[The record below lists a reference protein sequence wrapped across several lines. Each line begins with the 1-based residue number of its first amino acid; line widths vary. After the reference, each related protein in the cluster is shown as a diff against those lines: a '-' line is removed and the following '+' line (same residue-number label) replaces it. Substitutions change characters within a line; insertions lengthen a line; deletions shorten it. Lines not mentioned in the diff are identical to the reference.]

1 MGRDPADQPTPELFP
16 TATVRDTSST
26 ATISPAEDRTSD
38 TAPQRHVLPKN
49 LPNALEHLSDDE
61 LNLIYAATIEEIK
74 RRGGTPQ
81 GIETDLKTL
90 RNRLDVRSNLMKMR
104 SASAATEKRQNV
116 GIAEVPLA
124 QGKLNAVR
132 AAFKAGV
139 TPSRIA
145 RQFGISQSNVRKAL
159 ASDEKKR

>member
-1 MGRDPADQPTPELFP
+1 MGRDPSDQPTPELFP

-26 ATISPAEDRTSD
+26 ATISPAVDRTTD

-49 LPNALEHLSDDE
+49 LSNALKHLSDGE

-74 RRGGTPQ
+74 RRGRMPQ

-90 RNRLDVRSNLMKMR
+90 RNRLDVRPNVTKMR
-104 SASAATEKRQNV
+104 SAATEKRQV
-116 GIAEVPLA
+116 VDIAEVPLA

-139 TPSRIA
+139 TPTRIA
-145 RQFGISQSNVRKAL
+145 REFGISQSNVRKAL

>member
-1 MGRDPADQPTPELFP
+1 MGRDPSDQPTPELFP

-26 ATISPAEDRTSD
+26 ATISPAVDRTTD

-49 LPNALEHLSDDE
+49 LPNALKHLSDGE

-74 RRGGTPQ
+74 RRGRMPQ

-90 RNRLDVRSNLMKMR
+90 RNRLDVRPNVTKMR
-104 SASAATEKRQNV
+104 SAATEKRQV
-116 GIAEVPLA
+116 VDIAEVPLA

-139 TPSRIA
+139 TPTRIA
-145 RQFGISQSNVRKAL
+145 REFGISQSNVRKAL